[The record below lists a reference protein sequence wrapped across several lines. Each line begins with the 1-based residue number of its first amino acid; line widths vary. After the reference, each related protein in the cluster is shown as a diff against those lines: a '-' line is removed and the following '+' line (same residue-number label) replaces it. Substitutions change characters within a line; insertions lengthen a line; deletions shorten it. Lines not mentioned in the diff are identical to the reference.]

1 MDNRTQTL
9 WTSHA
14 QWPLEVYR
22 GMRGDGISTDT
33 HPSPEAAQAVCD
45 GLLRD
50 GFGGEREHFP
60 LRVWVTP

>member
-22 GMRGDGISTDT
+22 G
-33 HPSPEAAQAVCD
+33 
-45 GLLRD
+45 
-50 GFGGEREHFP
+50 EREHFP
-60 LRVWVTP
+60 FHVWVTP